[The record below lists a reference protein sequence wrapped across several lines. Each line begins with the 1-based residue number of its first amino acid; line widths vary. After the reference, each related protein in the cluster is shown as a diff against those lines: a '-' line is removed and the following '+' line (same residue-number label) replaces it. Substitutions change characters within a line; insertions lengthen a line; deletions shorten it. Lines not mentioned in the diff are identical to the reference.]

1 VRNNPVSRSK
11 LWLLAVTLAVSLVTI
26 SPAMAA
32 PVCAISNITPLEFDA
47 PYNSADNRST
57 DGRTSFTV
65 TCARPTTTTLSLLY
79 GHRLT
84 GVSGAALHYDLS
96 ATPDRM
102 TVWGNGSDGLTVTRS
117 FPAGTPTTV
126 YVYAR
131 IPPRQKAAP
140 GRFKDDL
147 LILMGP

>member
-1 VRNNPVSRSK
+1 VRNNAIGRK
-11 LWLLAVTLAVSLVTI
+11 LCLLAVTLAVSLVTV
-26 SPAMAA
+26 SPTVAA

-47 PYNSADNRST
+47 PYNPANRRPT

-65 TCARPTTTTLSLLY
+65 TCSSPTTTTLSLLY
-79 GHRLT
+79 DHRLT
-84 GVSGAALHYDLS
+84 GVSDAVLHYDLS

-102 TVWGNGSDGLTVTRS
+102 TVWGNGSDGVTVTRS
-117 FPAGTPTTV
+117 FSAGTPTTV

-140 GRFKDDL
+140 GRYNDSL
-147 LILMGP
+147 LVVTWS